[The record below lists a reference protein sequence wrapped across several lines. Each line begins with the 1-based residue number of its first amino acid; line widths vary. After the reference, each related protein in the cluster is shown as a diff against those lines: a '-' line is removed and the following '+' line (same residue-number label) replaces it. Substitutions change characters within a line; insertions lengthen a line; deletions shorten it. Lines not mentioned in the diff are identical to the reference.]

1 MLRLERNLVKAITQS
16 ALTQLTHIGRRTVLG
31 TVIASVALV
40 TLTACRADDTT
51 SLATNDN
58 ETITLTV
65 YSGRN
70 ENLVAEVFARFTKA
84 TGIAV
89 DVRYG
94 NTAELAALIAEEGAN
109 TPADLFYAQ
118 DAGALGA
125 LELAGRF
132 AVLPGDIIGDVDR
145 RFRSRTDAWVGVNGR
160 ARVIAYNHTRIEQ
173 ADVPTSVFELT
184 DPKWK
189 GQVAWSSQNAS
200 FQAFVTALR
209 VTAGDDVARAW
220 LDGMIQ
226 NDVIDFENNA
236 GLLDGIARGEAL
248 LGLTNHYYLYRTLN
262 EDPSYPV
269 TNQYLPQDLGGLV
282 NVAGVGVLRDSTQQ
296 QAARALV
303 RFLLS
308 EEIQTWFALA
318 TDAPEYPLRGGV
330 AVDARL
336 PSLETI
342 NPPDVDL
349 TSIADLKGTLEM
361 LRNVGALG

>member
-1 MLRLERNLVKAITQS
+1 MTLSHSATAAPRRSRRRLL
-16 ALTQLTHIGRRTVLG
+16 
-31 TVIASVALV
+31 SVAAVAL
-40 TLTACRADDTT
+40 LALASLSACASDDT
-51 SLATNDN
+51 ATDTPPPAGD
-58 ETITLTV
+58 EDVTITV

-70 ENLVAEVFARFTKA
+70 ENLVGELFTRFTAA
-84 TGIAV
+84 TGINV

-94 NTAELAALIAEEGAN
+94 NTAELAALIEEEGAN

-132 AVLPGDIIGDVDR
+132 IALPGDIINPVDQ

-160 ARVIAYNHTRIEQ
+160 ARVIAYNHTLVDA
-173 ADVPTSVFELT
+173 ADVPDSVFALT

-189 GQVAWSSQNAS
+189 GKVAWSSQNAS

-209 VTAGDDVARAW
+209 ITEGDDAAEAW
-220 LDGMIQ
+220 LTGMIA
-226 NDVIDFENNA
+226 NDVVDFENNS

-248 LGLTNHYYLYRTLN
+248 LGITNHYYLYRTLN
-262 EDPSYPV
+262 EDPDYPV
-269 TNQYLPQDLGGLV
+269 TNKYLPGDIGGLV
-282 NVAGVGVLRDSTQQ
+282 NIAGVGVLRDSTK
-296 QAARALV
+296 QAAALELA

-308 EEIQTWFALA
+308 EDIQAWFAEE
-318 TDAPEYPLRGGV
+318 TDAPEYPLRDTV
-330 AVDARL
+330 AASSQL

-349 TSIADLKGTLEM
+349 TRIADLQGTLEL
-361 LRNVGALG
+361 LRKVGALG